1 MKRLII
7 ASLVIGIALFGLQ
20 AQASANLLTN
30 SGFDNPSSSPWST
43 WAQGNASPTIGS
55 TDAYRSSPKSGKL
68 ILSSANAGNYAT
80 IFQTISSAAVGDT
93 LYGNGFVKGNLDANS
108 QAYAQFGF
116 WGGSE
121 LTMVK
126 SPIFSAG
133 TFDWSEIGQW
143 SAVVPAFVNGT
154 PLSKVE
160 YGIVILA
167 KNSGATG
174 TAYFD
179 DVSADSQ
186 PIPEPASMILL
197 GTGLLGLFG
206 VTRRKS

>member
-30 SGFDNPSSSPWST
+30 EGFDSVSSSPWGS
-43 WAQGNASPTIGS
+43 WGSGSAGSVIGS
-55 TDAYRSSPKSGKL
+55 TDAYRSPSKSGKL
-68 ILSSANAGNYAT
+68 MLVSANTNDYAT
-80 IFQTISSAAVGDT
+80 IFQTISANIGDT

-116 WGGSE
+116 WGGDK

-126 SPIFSAG
+126 SPVLSGG
-133 TFDWSEIGQW
+133 TFDWLALNQW
-143 SAVVPAFVNGT
+143 SAVVPAFVQGNA
-154 PLSKVE
+154 LSRVE

-167 KNSGATG
+167 SGNGANG

-179 DVSADSQ
+179 DLSADSQ